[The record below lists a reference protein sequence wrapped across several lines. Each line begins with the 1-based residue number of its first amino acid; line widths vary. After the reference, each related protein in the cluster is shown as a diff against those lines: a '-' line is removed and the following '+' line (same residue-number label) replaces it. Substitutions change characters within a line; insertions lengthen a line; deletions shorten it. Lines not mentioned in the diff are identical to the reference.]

1 MIADVSVAVYERY
14 FGENDSNVGYAAHLG
29 GAVAG
34 SYVWL
39 LRLAARRSAY
49 LYFVRNIWRNYNMMS
64 LLFAY
69 CALGWVI
76 GWLHGY
82 KYNHKDI
89 AAMIK
94 NVSVCEAAR
103 AISPSYG

>member
-39 LRLAARRSAY
+39 LRLASRRSAY
-49 LYFVRNIWRNYNMMS
+49 LYFVKNIILTQLQHDVVIIS
-64 LLFAY
+64 LLH
-69 CALGWVI
+69 LRLSN
-76 GWLHGY
+76 WL
-82 KYNHKDI
+82 I
-89 AAMIK
+89 TWLQ
-94 NVSVCEAAR
+94 V
-103 AISPSYG
+103 